1 MAATQPKSG
10 EQFEAVSEAMGKKIR
25 EDREELRQVS
35 EGIIASLDRANLGA
49 HLEGVTRSTELERA
63 DFEVG
68 DAEAIEEQLLG
79 GTLEGGKNQ
88 VITAEAFWWG
98 YHFVVPESAMK
109 DFTKAGDVTASF
121 MALGGAAIAASG
133 GSLAPAVGVVAAYVA
148 AELALMKAVDK
159 GKGVYLSASWVS
171 PGVIVPT
178 PI

>member
-1 MAATQPKSG
+1 M
-10 EQFEAVSEAMGKKIR
+10 SEAMGKKIR

-98 YHFVVPESAMK
+98 YHFVVPESA
-109 DFTKAGDVTASF
+109 
-121 MALGGAAIAASG
+121 IADAMRF
-133 GSLAPAVGVVAAYVA
+133 AD
-148 AELALMKAVDK
+148 AELGLALEGSAAVTIAWLRRHDAARP
-159 GKGVYLSASWVS
+159 VVLILSGRNVDPERLAELRAR
-171 PGVIVPT
+171 G
-178 PI
+178 